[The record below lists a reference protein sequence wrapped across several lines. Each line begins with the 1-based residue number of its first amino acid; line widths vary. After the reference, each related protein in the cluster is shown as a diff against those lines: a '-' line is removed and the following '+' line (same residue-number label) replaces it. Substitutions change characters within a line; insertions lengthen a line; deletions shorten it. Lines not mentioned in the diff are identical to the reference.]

1 MIKLLFAA
9 WWMGTA
15 STATLVSMTV
25 YPSQSE
31 HPYQTSTNDGCLLAT
46 SIEDLRVEET
56 KREQVRLRRLL
67 HVNGFRI
74 TSRNVTYWR
83 NRRWSA
89 SYANMT
95 VDKYAPTRLPLN
107 VSVVV
112 VQHDYDYSTIQL
124 QLCPVN

>member
-1 MIKLLFAA
+1 MINLLFAA
-9 WWMGTA
+9 WWVTA
-15 STATLVSMTV
+15 DPGAITV
-25 YPSQSE
+25 PSVAHPSQSE
-31 HPYQTSTNDGCLLAT
+31 HPYQTSTKDGCLLAT

-56 KREQVRLRRLL
+56 KREQVRIRHLLQANDFRL
-67 HVNGFRI
+67 V
-74 TSRNVTYWR
+74 SRTNTYWR